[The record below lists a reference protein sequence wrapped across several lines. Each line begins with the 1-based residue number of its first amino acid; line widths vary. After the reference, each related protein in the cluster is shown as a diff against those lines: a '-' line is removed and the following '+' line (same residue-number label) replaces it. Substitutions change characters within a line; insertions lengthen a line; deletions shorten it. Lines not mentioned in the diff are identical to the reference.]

1 MPSLMSRPTT
11 RAASGASASAIA
23 PVPVPRSRTT
33 SSDSGAACS
42 TTKFAQ
48 AWYSSDFE
56 SSYAPACSSNR
67 AACSSRL
74 FFRPAPFDA
83 GLNERL
89 GVDVA
94 VSLGEPSPLRE
105 PVFDELACET
115 ELFAECLEFAGSP
128 HLEV

>member
-11 RAASGASASAIA
+11 RFASGASASAIA

-33 SSDSGAACS
+33 SSGSGAACS

-56 SSYAPACSSNR
+56 SSYAPAFSSNR

-74 FFRPAPFDA
+74 FFILAPFDTR
-83 GLNERL
+83 LNERL

-105 PVFDELACET
+105 SVFDELTCEAD
-115 ELFAECLEFAGSP
+115 LLAECFEFTGGA